1 MTLVV
6 VVGLAREARIVRRRA
21 RVVIGLRGLDDA
33 LAQGASGIMSFGLC
47 GGLDPRLAVGD
58 IVLGDAVSDGDQ
70 RYETSVA
77 WTAELAAA
85 LPGAARAV
93 FTGADTIVG
102 SPGEKAALRERTGAG
117 AVDMESHL
125 VAAAAAEAG
134 VPFAIVR
141 TISDPADHELP
152 HAAKAG
158 FRNNGEA
165 DVGAVLA
172 GLLRRPSEFP
182 ALIRIARA
190 AGRACKALDHAALA
204 MVGDQPL
211 SFKPRSARISLAAL
225 WPGAPVTPP
234 PGWVPAPQR

>member
-21 RVVIGLRGLDDA
+21 RVVIGRRGLDDA

-58 IVLGDAVSDGDQ
+58 IVIGEAVSDGAD
-70 RYETSVA
+70 RYETSPA
-77 WTAELAAA
+77 WTDELAAV
-85 LPGAARAV
+85 LPGAQRTV
-93 FTGADTIVG
+93 FTGTNAIIG
-102 SPGEKAALRERTGAG
+102 SPREKAALRERTGAG

-125 VAAAAAEAG
+125 VAATAAEAG

-141 TISDPADHELP
+141 TVSDPADHDLP

-158 FRNNGEA
+158 FRADGEA

-182 ALIRIARA
+182 ALIRVALA
-190 AGRACKALDHAALA
+190 AGRACKALDEAAEA
-204 MVGDQPL
+204 MIGDYAL